1 MPETIQLLTAGIVG
15 PLLFVVVFMVDGATR
30 PGYRP
35 TYHLVSALA
44 LGPRGRVQTTNFI
57 VCGILVVVAAVG
69 IEETTSSIWLSGMLS
84 AFALGLVASGVFPM
98 DPMRGYPPG
107 AAEGTPDELS
117 RAHRLHDVAGFVVF
131 GSLPVAAGIAA
142 FTLDSAPWAVY
153 SGLTALITAAGFV
166 VFGAASESDHPL
178 AGLAQ
183 RFVIVVGWTWLAAL
197 CWHLAG

>member
-1 MPETIQLLTAGIVG
+1 VPEANPLLIAGIVG
-15 PLLFVVVFMVDGATR
+15 PLLFVVAFLVDGAIR

-44 LGPRGRVQTTNFI
+44 LGPGGWVQTVNFV
-57 VCGILVVVAAVG
+57 VCGILVVVAAAG
-69 IEETTSSIWLSGMLS
+69 IEEATSSRWLSGMLG
-84 AFALGLVASGVFPM
+84 AFGLGLVASGVFAM

-107 AAEGTPDELS
+107 TAEGTPDEVS
-117 RAHRLHDVAGFVVF
+117 RAHRLHDVAGFAVF
-131 GSLPVAAGIAA
+131 GSMPVAAGIAA
-142 FTLDSAPWAVY
+142 FTLDSAPWSVY
-153 SGLTALITAAGFV
+153 SGVTALMTAAGFV
-166 VFGAASESDHPL
+166 VFGAAWESDHPL